1 MVINLNSDDLN
12 AGEEMLNLAKK
23 LFPLY
28 RTLMGPDIRKSYEF
42 FTNTH
47 PEFKELSFNT
57 NKKVFDWEI
66 PEEWIINEAYIEH
79 ESGKKFANFSENN
92 LHIMGYSVSVNKE
105 LSKEELLS
113 HIHIHPTDPKAIP
126 YVTSYYKKDWAF
138 CLSKEQL
145 NSLPE
150 GNYRAYIDSNHKK
163 GKLTLQEAFIKGD
176 SEKEIFFSSYLCHP
190 SMANNELSGP
200 VLINQL
206 MKYIK
211 SLKNRKFSY
220 RFVLLPETL
229 GSISYLSLK
238 KDLLKKNLYCGFN
251 LTCVGDEKNFSHI
264 SSRKGNNIA
273 DQALTSALLELS
285 NFKQYSFWDAGS
297 DERQYCAP
305 GIDLPL
311 CTFCKSKFGEY
322 DEYHTSKDDFKIVTK
337 QGLAQ
342 SYKVMKTIIKSLEL
356 GVYPKINV
364 FCEPQLGKR
373 NLYPNTSKLYK
384 EEHPAK
390 LRMNIIA
397 QCDGTNTIFSIAN
410 NLNKNLIKIYDEI
423 SILYKNNLINFEDH
437 QK

>member
-1 MVINLNSDDLN
+1 MIINLNYDDLN
-12 AGEEMLNLAKK
+12 AGKEMLNFAKK

-57 NKKVFDWEI
+57 NQKVFDWEI
-66 PEEWIINEAYIEH
+66 PEEWVINEAYIEH

-145 NSLPE
+145 KSLPE

-200 VLINQL
+200 VLLSNIIDYVKR
-206 MKYIK
+206 KYPSPK
-211 SLKNRKFSY
+211 YTY
-220 RFVLLPETL
+220 RFLLGPETI
-229 GSISYLSLK
+229 GAISYLSLFEK
-238 KDLLKKNLYCGFN
+238 KLKKNLISGFV
-251 LTCVGDEKNFSHI
+251 LTCVGDNDNYSHVQ
-264 SSRKGNNIA
+264 SPYGDNLSDK
-273 DQALTSALLELS
+273 ALTAALIGLK
-285 NFKQYSFWDAGS
+285 NVQKYSFLERGS
-297 DERQYCAP
+297 DERQYCSP
-305 GIDLPL
+305 NIDLPI
-311 CTFCKSKFGEY
+311 CTFCRTKFGEF
-322 DEYHTSKDDFKIVTK
+322 DEYHTSADNMKKISNE
-337 QGLAQ
+337 GLNAAFEVIKNIIDCFEL
-342 SYKVMKTIIKSLEL
+342 SLFPKVKIK
-356 GVYPKINV
+356 
-364 FCEPQLGKR
+364 CEPHLGKR
-373 NLYPNTSKLYK
+373 NLYENLSIRNGNSSQSKIRL
-384 EEHPAK
+384 H
-390 LRMNIIA
+390 IISY
-397 QCDGTNTIFSIAN
+397 CNGKNTIFDIAN
-410 NLNKNLIKIYDEI
+410 LIQVPLKEIIFEINSLKKLKIIE
-423 SILYKNNLINFEDH
+423 
-437 QK
+437 